1 MPEQFSEEYV
11 AEVRKYPWLQEMW
24 QPEPPDLFWIDGN
37 IFVITFVSE
46 LGDVDAK
53 CICGPVI
60 GLAHYRSDS
69 QFFQARQRGDIVWLP
84 TLGEL
89 VRELQKQGIGYQ
101 LTFDIEGQEHTA
113 VGWKPIVE
121 DESYLTEDFGPFWG
135 DDYDEIAIINLLAAV
150 REEADDD

>member
-53 CICGPVI
+53 CIHGPVI

-69 QFFQARQRGDIVWLP
+69 QFFQARQRGDILWLP

-89 VRELQKQGIGYQ
+89 VEMLAQARIGFGLYGPLVHDAGYEAGAVTTDAQFREPDAKVAL
-101 LTFDIEGQEHTA
+101 
-113 VGWKPIVE
+113 V
-121 DESYLTEDFGPFWG
+121 
-135 DDYDEIAIINLLAAV
+135 NLLAAV
-150 REEADDD
+150 REETEDA